1 MDNNAIFSNK
11 KQKEIVKSEQIK
23 MMSDFRWINRTHRTL
38 ESFVI

>member
-11 KQKEIVKSEQIK
+11 KQKGIVKSEQIEMK
-23 MMSDFRWINRTHRTL
+23 SDFRWINRTL